1 MEAKMFKNLLIS
13 AFVIGL
19 SMGSVSALAASAE
32 SHPDAANVI
41 SAANNLEN
49 EAVLLQ
55 VSDKSSDKEISASS
69 QPHFQSAEN
78 SESTLSIGWLFAVA
92 LLWFVILSNRRNV

>member
-1 MEAKMFKNLLIS
+1 MFKNLLIS

-41 SAANNLEN
+41 SAANNVGN
-49 EAVLLQ
+49 EPVLLQ
-55 VSDKSSDKEISASS
+55 VSDKSSDKAIGVSS
-69 QPHFQSAEN
+69 QPHFEPVVG
-78 SESTLSIGWLFAVA
+78 SESTLSSGWLFAVA
-92 LLWFVILSNRRNV
+92 LLWFVILSNRRSV